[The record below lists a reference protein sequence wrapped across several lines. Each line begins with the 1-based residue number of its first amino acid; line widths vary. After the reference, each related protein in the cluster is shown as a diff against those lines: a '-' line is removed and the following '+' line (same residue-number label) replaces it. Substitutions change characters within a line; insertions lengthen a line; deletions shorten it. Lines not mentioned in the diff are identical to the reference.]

1 MLDVVKIRHF
11 YFHPPPDDPE
21 HESTPEELWA
31 SAERQEVE
39 ECLLRGGD
47 PRAEGLGE
55 HGSLIGGPVKPA
67 RCFGFNPEKRLPR
80 NPLPLSRFDHPRAR
94 ATPPATPENPD
105 LFFAGLSASYL
116 AGYPNRPHGAALGRM
131 FRTADLTP
139 VERDQLWHIFACI
152 HTKNLVRLLA
162 RAASPSIRSPAPS
175 TSLMPGSATSLPG
188 STSSPRARNPPT
200 NRPNH
205 LCASGRGAPE
215 AAKVSSPV
223 INKQIR
229 AMPGRQGRRKQLSP
243 AGTSG
248 PPAADRR

>member
-80 NPLPLSRFDHPRAR
+80 NPLPLSCFDHPRAR

-105 LFFAGLSASYL
+105 LFFGGLCASYL
-116 AGYPNRPHGAALGRM
+116 AGDPNRPHGAARGRM

-139 VERDQLWHIFACI
+139 VERDQLWHICACI

-162 RAASPSIRSPAPS
+162 RGGLSIYQVARAIHLSHARFGNVAAWINQFAARPESANQSTQSPMCVWSRS
-175 TSLMPGSATSLPG
+175 T
-188 STSSPRARNPPT
+188 
-200 NRPNH
+200 
-205 LCASGRGAPE
+205 
-215 AAKVSSPV
+215 
-223 INKQIR
+223 
-229 AMPGRQGRRKQLSP
+229 
-243 AGTSG
+243 
-248 PPAADRR
+248 

>member
-31 SAERQEVE
+31 AAERQAVE
-39 ECLLRGGD
+39 ECLRRAGD
-47 PRAEGLGE
+47 PRVEGLGE
-55 HGSLIGGPVKPA
+55 HGSLIGGPDKPA

-80 NPLPLSRFDHPRAR
+80 NPLPLRCFDHPRAR

-116 AGYPNRPHGAALGRM
+116 AGYPNRPHGAALGRI
-131 FRTADLTP
+131 FRAADLTP

-162 RAASPSIRSPAPS
+162 RGGLSIYQVARAIHLSHSRFGNVAAWINQFAARPES
-175 TSLMPGSATSLPG
+175 TNQSAQ
-188 STSSPRARNPPT
+188 
-200 NRPNH
+200 
-205 LCASGRGAPE
+205 
-215 AAKVSSPV
+215 SPV
-223 INKQIR
+223 
-229 AMPGRQGRRKQLSP
+229 SV
-243 AGTSG
+243 
-248 PPAADRR
+248 

>member
-94 ATPPATPENPD
+94 ATPPATPENP
-105 LFFAGLSASYL
+105 
-116 AGYPNRPHGAALGRM
+116 
-131 FRTADLTP
+131 
-139 VERDQLWHIFACI
+139 
-152 HTKNLVRLLA
+152 
-162 RAASPSIRSPAPS
+162 
-175 TSLMPGSATSLPG
+175 
-188 STSSPRARNPPT
+188 
-200 NRPNH
+200 
-205 LCASGRGAPE
+205 GRGAPE